1 MCICVFLTAIDKES
15 DFSGIAKLKLTPESI
30 PIYPD
35 TTGMPEHEVSMMNV
49 KLERETKEIR
59 REFSRLLLKV
69 QKSLE
74 RTTALDKLVT
84 LLKEMDD
91 EGWLDKCSSMAQV
104 FHNHKKFCSYYETGM
119 IKVLI
124 EELGTD
130 EDKIAYRDYKKKFQT
145 YSRNRVFKFP
155 SGSYSD
161 EDTSEE
167 VGMKMDKNL
176 EKLGMRQ
183 QKEVEFE
190 MNRVFKNTGPIRL
203 LSDEQI
209 HYPGGSGQ
217 ESVSSVLS
225 GSQVTSSN
233 KATTFSAV
241 NETDDFSI
249 SSSIIRH
256 TADLSNETSLL
267 TPSKTAVLKIPSQE
281 ADTNVGELSVIT
293 MSSEKTQTHEN
304 GSALSQI
311 INDSKE
317 NGTSIAQTN
326 DKFKVSVTQN
336 SLYSLGL
343 KSLDCQS
350 LSSFP
355 I

>member
-35 TTGMPEHEVSMMNV
+35 TTGMPEHAVSMMNV
-49 KLERETKEIR
+49 KLERETREIR

-74 RTTALDKLVT
+74 STTSLDKVVT

-104 FHNHKKFCSYYETGM
+104 FHNHKKFCSYYDTAM

-130 EDKIAYRDYKKKFQT
+130 EDKKAYKDYKQRFQT
-145 YSRNRVFKFP
+145 YSGNRLFKFP

-161 EDTSEE
+161 EDASEE

-176 EKLGMRQ
+176 EKLERRQ

-190 MNRVFKNTGPIRL
+190 MNRVFKSTQLMRL
-203 LSDEQI
+203 ISDDQI
-209 HYPGGSGQ
+209 QHPGGSSQ
-217 ESVSSVLS
+217 ESVSSILS
-225 GSQVTSSN
+225 GSQVTGSN
-233 KATTFSAV
+233 KATTSSTI
-241 NETDDFSI
+241 NEADDFSI
-249 SSSIIRH
+249 SSSIIMH
-256 TADLSNETSLL
+256 AADLNNETSSL
-267 TPSKTAVLKIPSQE
+267 TPSKIAVLKIPSQE
-281 ADTNVGELSVIT
+281 ADTNVGELNIIT
-293 MSSEKTQTHEN
+293 MSSENTRSNEN
-304 GSALSQI
+304 GSTLSQI

-317 NGTSIAQTN
+317 NETSIAQIS
-326 DKFKVSVTQN
+326 DKFKVSMT
-336 SLYSLGL
+336 L
-343 KSLDCQS
+343 KIFILN
-350 LSSFP
+350 
-355 I
+355 IR